1 MKRNLDLIRT
11 ILREIEKKPDGSTY
25 FKVNPPEG
33 VEMSAFMAH
42 LELLIDAGFIKGKVG
57 EYALRSYE
65 INRLTWQGHEFL
77 DATRDDTLWS
87 KAALNNKLPNCLD
100 KLNSLAMVWAC
111 RFNKWCRGSMISI

>member
-25 FKVNPPEG
+25 LKVSPPEG

-57 EYALRSYE
+57 EYALRNYE

-77 DATRDDTLWS
+77 DATRDETLWS
-87 KAALNNKLPNCLD
+87 KAKKKVAGEAMSWTTSLLLEYLKQEVRKRLGLP
-100 KLNSLAMVWAC
+100 
-111 RFNKWCRGSMISI
+111 IP

>member
-11 ILREIEKKPDGSTY
+11 ILRDIEKKPDGSTY
-25 FKVNPPEG
+25 FEIRPPEG
-33 VEMSAFMAH
+33 VEMSTFMAH

-77 DATRDDTLWS
+77 DATRDDALWS
-87 KAALNNKLPNCLD
+87 KAKKKVTGEAMSWTISLLLEYLKQEVRTRLGLP
-100 KLNSLAMVWAC
+100 
-111 RFNKWCRGSMISI
+111 IP